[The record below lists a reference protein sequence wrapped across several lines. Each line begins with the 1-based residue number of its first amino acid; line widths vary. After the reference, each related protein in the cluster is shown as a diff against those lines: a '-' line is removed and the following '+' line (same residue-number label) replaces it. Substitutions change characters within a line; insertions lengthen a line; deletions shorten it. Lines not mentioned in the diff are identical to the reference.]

1 MEEFDSEIERKLQ
14 GTDIVKAVHKAKLRS
29 TRLLEEQG
37 ISTLALIL
45 SKTLI
50 DVIEHPEKM
59 EMVDQDENLFSKQF
73 VMEILSIEGVELLE
87 LLSRESRLM
96 HQSRFKMRDRTDI
109 PHVISAFVENC
120 NYIITYDSH
129 FDNISHLVRVS
140 TPEELISELTR
151 TEK

>member
-45 SKTLI
+45 SKTLV

-59 EMVDQDENLFSKQF
+59 EIVD
-73 VMEILSIEGVELLE
+73 
-87 LLSRESRLM
+87 
-96 HQSRFKMRDRTDI
+96 
-109 PHVISAFVENC
+109 
-120 NYIITYDSH
+120 
-129 FDNISHLVRVS
+129 
-140 TPEELISELTR
+140 
-151 TEK
+151 